1 MINPIIPN
9 GCFTI
14 KNTTKNTHRTV
25 KISTVKKEGGLK
37 DKRII
42 SLLVGPDNNS
52 SYKGFGFVN
61 TNGYIFVWNKY
72 RDSNIMTWIARFIS
86 TKFMNDNVNYPGVE
100 LLVEKKCII
109 CNRRLTTPESIK
121 AGIGPECA
129 KKIMF

>member
-1 MINPIIPN
+1 MISPIVPN

-14 KNTTKNTHRTV
+14 KNTIKNTHRTV
-25 KISTVKKEGGLK
+25 KISTVKKA
-37 DKRII
+37 RII

-61 TNGYIFVWNKY
+61 TNGHIFVWNKY

-86 TKFMNDNVNYPGVE
+86 TKFMNDNANYPGVE

-129 KKIMF
+129 KKELF